1 MGVDILINTL
11 QNRVTGQELLKVR
24 VRAIPSRKG
33 GRTYKTLYIVIPSDV
48 AKLLNIKEGDELN
61 MTITDIE
68 VEGTKRKALI
78 YYK

>member
-1 MGVDILINTL
+1 MIFLRNFVPI
-11 QNRVTGQELLKVR
+11 KVGK
-24 VRAIPSRKG
+24 KG
-33 GRTYKTLYIVIPSDV
+33 GTYKTLYIVIPSDV